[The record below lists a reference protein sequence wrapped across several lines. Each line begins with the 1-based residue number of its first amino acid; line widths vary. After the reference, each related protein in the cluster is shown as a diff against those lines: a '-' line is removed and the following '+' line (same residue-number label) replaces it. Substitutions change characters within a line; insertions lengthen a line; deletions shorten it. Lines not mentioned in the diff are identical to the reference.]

1 MKHYQAERV
10 QFAGGETAILFTED
24 KCAFGNIIDEND
36 NCIVPVFVIFNPSGQ
51 RVPSK
56 SSDCEVIRL
65 GSNGSREYNFITA
78 RHPVEVAAR
87 QTSFIL
93 PTEVKTLPN
102 GTWKFGKHF
111 FRTCLQ
117 FVFSYTE
124 E

>member
-1 MKHYQAERV
+1 MKHYAAERV

-36 NCIVPVFVIFNPSGQ
+36 NCVASIFVIFNASAQ
-51 RVPSK
+51 RPK
-56 SSDCEVIRL
+56 QSSDCQVIRL
-65 GSNGSREYNFITA
+65 GKEECRDENRITA

-87 QTSFIL
+87 QTSFVL
-93 PTEVKTLPN
+93 PETVKALPN
-102 GTWKFGKHF
+102 GCWKFGGHF

-117 FVFSYTE
+117 FLFSYTE